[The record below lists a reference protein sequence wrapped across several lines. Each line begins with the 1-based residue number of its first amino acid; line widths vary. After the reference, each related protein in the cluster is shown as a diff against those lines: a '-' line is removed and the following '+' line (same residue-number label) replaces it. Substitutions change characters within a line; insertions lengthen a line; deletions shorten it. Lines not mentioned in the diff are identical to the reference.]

1 MQNYYEVTTQ
11 PEYYYS
17 MKMEVLG
24 FDNSLNQV
32 ENLKDLGNL
41 PLLVIGSNNSI
52 DAAILAWV
60 N

>member
-1 MQNYYEVTTQ
+1 MQNYYKVTTQ

-17 MKMEVLG
+17 MKMEVLE

-32 ENLKDLGNL
+32 ENLNDLGSL

-52 DAAILAWV
+52 EAAILPG
-60 N
+60 